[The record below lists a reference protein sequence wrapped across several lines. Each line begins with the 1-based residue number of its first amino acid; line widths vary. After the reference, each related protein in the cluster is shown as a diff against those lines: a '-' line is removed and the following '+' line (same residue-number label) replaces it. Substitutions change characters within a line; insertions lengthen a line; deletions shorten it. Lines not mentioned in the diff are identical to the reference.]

1 MPPPRLLRKPSEPSL
16 GLKSSS
22 VPATLVPFGSVAMG
36 RAGLAPPRPWLPAF
50 SHTQRGGRVDALAG
64 LGIFFIGLGVF
75 FAGVGVLW
83 AITLW
88 RDNYLKR

>member
-1 MPPPRLLRKPSEPSL
+1 
-16 GLKSSS
+16 
-22 VPATLVPFGSVAMG
+22 
-36 RAGLAPPRPWLPAF
+36 
-50 SHTQRGGRVDALAG
+50 VDALAG

-88 RDNYLKR
+88 RDNYLKK